1 MSESVQNV
9 EDLHKLKLSDLK
21 KICKENKL
29 PSTGTKVELISRIT
43 EMHGNKFVLLQ
54 PGDEAELLGDDEDG
68 DSNHVNIS
76 HSTTTTMDCSNDN
89 GSPSGLNFPVVT
101 ANKTVGRKRPAS
113 ELTPEK
119 DSMTS
124 GEKVL
129 KVAHTT
135 DDSHDNAKE
144 EVTNLS
150 DSERLVCRTKRF
162 MSDDEKTLARAK
174 RFGLPIS
181 NNINTVC
188 LNNTSTKLDELE
200 KLKKRAE
207 RFGVTTSKTLEK
219 LTDLE
224 RKAKRLEKFGK
235 PLSSSS
241 SSGNTQ
247 MNDELAKSIR
257 AQKFGLNLS
266 NNNSIS
272 DAEKLSK
279 RQARFGL
286 VDNKI

>member
-1 MSESVQNV
+1 M
-9 EDLHKLKLSDLK
+9 K

-43 EMHGNKFVLLQ
+43 EMHGKLIIFILYVS
-54 PGDEAELLGDDEDG
+54 ELLGDDEDG

-76 HSTTTTMDCSNDN
+76 HTTTTEMDCSNSN
-89 GSPSGLNFPVVT
+89 GSPNGLNFPAIT

-129 KVAHTT
+129 KIAHTT

-144 EVTNLS
+144 EIKNLS
-150 DSERLVCRTKRF
+150 DSERLISRTKRF
-162 MSDDEKTLARAK
+162 MSDDEKTIARAK

-181 NNINTVC
+181 N
-188 LNNTSTKLDELE
+188 
-200 KLKKRAE
+200 
-207 RFGVTTSKTLEK
+207 TL
-219 LTDLE
+219 TNLE

-235 PLSSSS
+235 PLSSV
-241 SSGNTQ
+241 NTQ
-247 MNDELAKSIR
+247 INDELAKSIR
-257 AQKFGLNLS
+257 AQKFGLVLSS
-266 NNNSIS
+266 NNSMS

>member
-135 DDSHDNAKE
+135 DDSHGNAKE

-150 DSERLVCRTKRF
+150 DSERLICRTKRF

-174 RFGLPIS
+174 RFGLPIG

-188 LNNTSTKLDELE
+188 LNNASTKLDELE

-241 SSGNTQ
+241 GNTQ

-257 AQKFGLNLS
+257 AQKFGIVLS
-266 NNNSIS
+266 NNNSIP
-272 DAEKLSK
+272 DVEKLSK

>member
-1 MSESVQNV
+1 MSESLPSV

-29 PSTGTKVELISRIT
+29 PSTGTKVELVSRIM

-76 HSTTTTMDCSNDN
+76 HSTTTAMDCSNSN
-89 GSPSGLNFPVVT
+89 GSPNDLDFPTVT

-129 KVAHTT
+129 KVAHAT

-144 EVTNLS
+144 EIKNLS
-150 DSERLVCRTKRF
+150 DSERLICRTKRF
-162 MSDDEKTLARAK
+162 MSDDEKTIARAK
-174 RFGLPIS
+174 RFGLPINS
-181 NNINTVC
+181 NVNPVC
-188 LNNTSTKLDELE
+188 SNSISKLDELE

-207 RFGVTTSKTLEK
+207 RFGITTSKTLEK

-224 RKAKRLEKFGK
+224 RKARRLEKFGK
-235 PLSSSS
+235 PLSSV
-241 SSGNTQ
+241 NTQ
-247 MNDELAKSIR
+247 INDELAKSIR
-257 AQKFGLNLS
+257 AQKFGLVLS
-266 NNNSIS
+266 NNNSMS

-286 VDNKI
+286 VSNKI

>member
-1 MSESVQNV
+1 MSESLPNV

-76 HSTTTTMDCSNDN
+76 LSTTTAMDCSNT
-89 GSPSGLNFPVVT
+89 VT

-119 DSMTS
+119 DSMTG

-129 KVAHTT
+129 KIAHTT

-144 EVTNLS
+144 EIKNLS
-150 DSERLVCRTKRF
+150 DSERLISRTKRF
-162 MSDDEKTLARAK
+162 MSDDEKTIARAK

-181 NNINTVC
+181 NTVNTVC
-188 LNNTSTKLDELE
+188 SNDALKLDELE

-235 PLSSSS
+235 PLSSV
-241 SSGNTQ
+241 NTQ
-247 MNDELAKSIR
+247 INDELAKSIR
-257 AQKFGLNLS
+257 AQKFGLVLSS
-266 NNNSIS
+266 NNSMS